1 MSENG
6 TTHVVVVGGGFAG
19 VACAKRL
26 AGKKGVR
33 VTLVDKNGYHQ
44 FQPLLYQ
51 VATAEL
57 TGGDIK
63 FDLGKVFELFYTTKS
78 HGTGLG
84 LALARKFVEA
94 YDGALTVASQPGE
107 GTVFRAVFPTAA
119 VA

>member
-19 VACAKRL
+19 VACARRL

-33 VTLVDKNGYHQ
+33 VTVVDKNDYHQ

-57 TGGDIK
+57 TGGRHQ
-63 FDLGKVFELFYTTKS
+63 VRPPQ
-78 HGTGLG
+78 GLRRG
-84 LALARKFVEA
+84 RQRRHR
-94 YDGALTVASQPGE
+94 DG
-107 GTVFRAVFPTAA
+107 
-119 VA
+119 